1 MDELRKGINQ
11 ALFLLRQ
18 ISVSGDDVERM
29 AMVKATLASVEKLAA
44 SRTADDRKENTEG
57 KRDGK

>member
-11 ALFLLRQ
+11 ALYLLRQ
-18 ISVSGDDVERM
+18 ISVNGDDVERM
-29 AMVKATLASVEKLAA
+29 AMVKATLASGEKLAA
-44 SRTADDRKENTEG
+44 SRAAEDRRGDTEG

>member
-44 SRTADDRKENTEG
+44 SRAAEDRKADTEG

>member
-44 SRTADDRKENTEG
+44 SRTAEDKKGDAEG
-57 KRDGK
+57 KRDGQ

>member
-11 ALFLLRQ
+11 ALFLLRR

-44 SRTADDRKENTEG
+44 SREREAARTETEET
-57 KRDGK
+57 RDGK

>member
-11 ALFLLRQ
+11 ALYLLRQ
-18 ISVSGDDVERM
+18 ISVNGDDVERM

-44 SRTADDRKENTEG
+44 SREREAARMETEET
-57 KRDGK
+57 RDGK

>member
-11 ALFLLRQ
+11 ALYLLRQ
-18 ISVSGDDVERM
+18 ISVNGDDVERM

-44 SRTADDRKENTEG
+44 SREREDARTETEET
-57 KRDGK
+57 RDGK

>member
-44 SRTADDRKENTEG
+44 SRTTEDKKGDTEG

>member
-29 AMVKATLASVEKLAA
+29 AMVKATLASVEKLAT
-44 SRTADDRKENTEG
+44 SRTAEDRKGDTEG

>member
-44 SRTADDRKENTEG
+44 SRAANDRKENTEG